1 MAIRPRKR
9 EEGEGDEPAA
19 ATVPKRIGM
28 PAAAP
33 TVDTN
38 YVQDV
43 REPQPTPTPT
53 LLRPFPASD
62 APATPETTDAAPATV
77 NYGQGRVMPL
87 EEGLTAEQA
96 PPSDGQE
103 QLADV
108 PPLLPTAEEYYRR
121 KDEDYRSL
129 KGAPIEKSSR
139 WKSAAI
145 SGLLGLQAFSQR
157 PIRDWND
164 FAQAAAQ
171 AGTFGAAGLFDKKLG
186 NQMKRDAQLD
196 RARADR
202 DEAFATYKDDLNAR
216 AAETNI
222 RNNDL
227 KPTLAREKLQNQ
239 VLRDQN
245 KFEQKLKL
253 LEEKARLDGNKY
265 ELFTD
270 EQTGRV
276 MMRFPSDSS
285 KPPVPFRDE
294 SGSELYAPSKKVYE
308 YETPSGQ
315 RVQATGGQILNA
327 DSRYEMANANIQN
340 TAQRENIDA
349 ETRYQQEV
357 QEYQDKQSQLVA
369 KSTAAFNLASDA
381 QQDLNALIASIQNQG
396 YPATSQQQS
405 EMSKL
410 RQTIRERQAES
421 TQAMDEARL
430 LRAPTRPRTY
440 TPQTLKPGKIVPRS
454 KDPLGLYQ

>member
-9 EEGEGDEPAA
+9 DEGESEEPT
-19 ATVPKRIGM
+19 ATVPGRIGM
-28 PAAAP
+28 PANAP

-38 YVQDV
+38 YVRDV
-43 REPQPTPTPT
+43 REPQVSRQREAPLQPAMSDGAAEALPTHEAAFT
-53 LLRPFPASD
+53 ASD
-62 APATPETTDAAPATV
+62 
-77 NYGQGRVMPL
+77 GRRIV
-87 EEGLTAEQA
+87 
-96 PPSDGQE
+96 
-103 QLADV
+103 
-108 PPLLPTAEEYYRR
+108 PTAEEFYRR
-121 KDEDYRSL
+121 KDQEYRDL
-129 KGAPIEKSSR
+129 KDAPIGRSSR
-139 WKSAAI
+139 WKSAAL

-164 FAQAAAQ
+164 FAQAAGE
-171 AGTFGAAGLFDKKLG
+171 AGTFGAAGLFDKGLG
-186 NQMKRDAQLD
+186 LQMKRDAQLD

-202 DEAFATYKDDLNAR
+202 DDAFAAYKDDLNVR

-222 RNNDL
+222 RNNEL
-227 KPTLAREKLQNQ
+227 KPALAEAKLQNQ
-239 VLRDQN
+239 VLRDQM
-245 KFEQKLKL
+245 KFEQRLEYLK
-253 LEEKARLDGNKY
+253 EKAKLDGNKY

-276 MMRFPSDSS
+276 MMRFPSDAT

-294 SGSELYAPSKKVYE
+294 SGNELYAPSKKVYE
-308 YETPSGQ
+308 YETSTGQ

-327 DSRYEMANANIQN
+327 DSRYAMANANILN

-349 ETRYQQEV
+349 ETRYQREM

-396 YPATSQQQS
+396 YPATPQQQS

-430 LRAPTRPRTY
+430 LRMPRRSPTY
-440 TPQTLKPGKIVPRS
+440 TPQTVKPGKIVPRS